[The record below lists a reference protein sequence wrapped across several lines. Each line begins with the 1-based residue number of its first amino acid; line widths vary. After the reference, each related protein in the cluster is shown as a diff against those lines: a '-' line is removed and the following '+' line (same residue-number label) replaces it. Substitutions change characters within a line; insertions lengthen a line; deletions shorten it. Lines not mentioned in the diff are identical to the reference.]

1 MQVKEITDAHLW
13 EKFIS
18 ENSPQSF
25 FQSWVWGE
33 ITRNNIWRF
42 GLYNDDKLEGIFQT
56 VKVMARRGTFLQI
69 RHGPVMKSWN
79 KSQLQYF
86 VFFISKFARTQKA
99 DFIRCSPLIE
109 NTKDNK
115 KLIHQSGFI
124 DSPIHQ
130 MDGEY
135 CWLIS
140 LSPSEDDILGKMR
153 KTTRYLIR
161 QAGKMGVD
169 IVRSTDDK
177 DIRPFLDLY
186 HETSRRQK
194 FVEHKGI
201 DIEIKEYLKNHTGI
215 IYKGYYQNKLL
226 AVALIIYYQNQAI
239 YHHSASIEQKVPV
252 NYLMQWEIIRD
263 ARSRG
268 LKVYNMWGVAPEN
281 KINHPWRGLS
291 LFKTGFG
298 GSVKEY
304 LHSQDLPLSF
314 KYCATYLIETWRKIR
329 RGY

>member
-1 MQVKEITDAHLW
+1 MQIKDITDAHLW

-18 ENSPQSF
+18 DNSPQSF

-42 GLYNDDKLEGIFQT
+42 GLYQHNQLEGIFQ
-56 VKVMARRGTFLQI
+56 VMKVPARRGTFLHI
-69 RHGPVMKSWN
+69 RHGPVMKNWD

-86 VFFISKFARTQKA
+86 VVFIRQFARTQKA
-99 DFIRCSPLIE
+99 DFIRFSPLIE
-109 NTKDNK
+109 NTQYNK
-115 KLIHQSGFI
+115 ILMRQLGFI

-135 CWLIS
+135 CWLIN
-140 LSPSEDDILGKMR
+140 LLPNEDEILGQMR

-161 QAGKMGVD
+161 QAEKMGVY
-169 IVRSTDDK
+169 IVRSTDVN
-177 DIRPFLDLY
+177 DIGPFLDLY

-194 FVEHKGI
+194 FVEHKDI
-201 DIEIKEYLKNHTGI
+201 DIEIKEYIKNHTGI

-226 AVALIIYYQNQAI
+226 AATLIIYYQNQAI
-239 YHHSASIEQKVPV
+239 YHHSASIEQKIPV
-252 NYLMQWEIIRD
+252 NYLLQWEIIRD
-263 ARSRG
+263 AKKKG

-281 KINHPWRGLS
+281 KINHPWTGLS
-291 LFKTGFG
+291 LFKRGFG

-314 KYCATYLIETWRKIR
+314 KYCATYLIETWRKVR